1 MRVIVADS
9 LQKCNLAGDNSINAI
24 PRIVGAVV
32 DTDIYIYIYRVER
45 VQGWGANYGP
55 AAESSA
61 IDGYNGNLMAV

>member
-32 DTDIYIYIYRVER
+32 DTDIYTYIGLGGCKVGTQIMVPRQKVAR
-45 VQGWGANYGP
+45 SMVIMG
-55 AAESSA
+55 
-61 IDGYNGNLMAV
+61 I